1 MLHKPLVPTARTA
14 MIVTRPDLGV
24 EQEGALDSA
33 SSKGSDKPVV
43 EKTRWNS
50 GQFYPVLSKDFY
62 AQKFVIKIHTYLYR

>member
-43 EKTRWNS
+43 
-50 GQFYPVLSKDFY
+50 
-62 AQKFVIKIHTYLYR
+62 